1 MRPLSR
7 DCCAAARSRD
17 PPAARADGSHGRAG
31 RRRAWRTWHTWGDLQ
46 DEKNYVRT
54 YVRTYG
60 GTYVRTYARASGTYV
75 RMHMRSY
82 VGGLG
87 EQKEVAQVGTLLTM
101 SHAWSGTRKTEAH
114 MYVRKLADSQLA
126 SFPG

>member
-1 MRPLSR
+1 MLPRGLGTLLPRAPMDRMAEQAGGEPGAPGTPGATCRMR
-7 DCCAAARSRD
+7 
-17 PPAARADGSHGRAG
+17 
-31 RRRAWRTWHTWGDLQ
+31 RTT
-46 DEKNYVRT
+46 YVRT
-54 YVRTYG
+54 YVRR
-60 GTYVRTYARASGTYV
+60 YVRTYARASGTYV